1 MKKKNKYFILSA
13 ASFFSFVIWTVLLLF
28 VDRAP
33 IGPDNSVVGFSALNG
48 RFSRFVGNNMLLYQI
63 TDWLGLVPICIA
75 LFFFVLGA
83 VQLIKRKSILKVD
96 RSILLLGGIYLSVII
111 VFLFFEVNI
120 INYRPIL
127 IVGRLE
133 ASYPSSTTM
142 LSLSVLI
149 TAAKELDKRIN
160 NRVFRRISVSFL
172 ILFAV
177 FMTVARVLSGVHWIT
192 DIIGGVLISTALSAG
207 FIALSD
213 K

>member
-13 ASFFSFVIWTVLLLF
+13 ASFLSFVIWTVLLLF

-48 RFSRFVGNNMLLYQI
+48 HFSHFVGNNMLLYQI

-83 VQLIKRKSILKVD
+83 VQLIKRKSIFKVD

-192 DIIGGVLISTALSAG
+192 DIIGGVLISTALSAW